1 MTSALETH
9 GLTIGYKRGQKPLLS
24 GLNLSVGPGDL
35 VSILGANGAGK
46 STLLRTLARSQPP
59 LAGSVSIRGTD
70 TARMSPYDLA
80 RHIGVLLT
88 ERVSVAAMPAIRLV
102 ELGRYPY
109 TGWSGLLNDDD
120 RQIVAAAI
128 EAVGATHLAQRD
140 LNELSDGERQRI
152 MIARALAQRPAVLLL
167 DEPAAFLDVSARVE
181 MIAMLR
187 RLARDQGVA
196 VILSSHDL
204 DLALRL
210 SDTIWLLDG
219 QGALHTGAPED
230 LLSSGRID
238 AAFSNESIAFSP
250 ADRTFRI
257 RSKLHGTAHVAG
269 PADAIDLVMPLL
281 QREGFG
287 QAISPG
293 EADFALIFTNTG
305 WTLGEH
311 AGKTYAELARLLRKH
326 KPVPMQ

>member
-120 RQIVAAAI
+120 RKIVAAAI

-140 LNELSDGERQRI
+140 VNELSDGERQRI

-230 LLSSGRID
+230 LLTKGCVE
-238 AAFSNESIAFSP
+238 AAFSNENIAFST
-250 ADRTFRI
+250 ADRTFHI
-257 RSKLHGTAHVAG
+257 RSRPRGRAWLTGQKE
-269 PADAIDLVMPLL
+269 AIAMAWPLL
-281 QREGFG
+281 DREGFG
-287 QAISPG
+287 PATSPE
-293 EADFALIFTNTG
+293 EADITLAVTG
-305 WTLGEH
+305 TDWTIG
-311 AGKTYAELARLLRKH
+311 AQNGQSYAELARLIRQYKRG
-326 KPVPMQ
+326 PQS